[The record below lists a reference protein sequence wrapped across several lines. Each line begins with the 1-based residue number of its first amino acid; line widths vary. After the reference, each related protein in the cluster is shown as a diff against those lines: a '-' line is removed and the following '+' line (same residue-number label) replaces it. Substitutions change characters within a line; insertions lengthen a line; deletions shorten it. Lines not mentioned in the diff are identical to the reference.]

1 MNHFAVLKS
10 VCISSLLSISVS
22 VHSAELGL
30 NEAINY
36 ALNHEP
42 WLKAS
47 KQKQASIEAKSIA
60 AGTLPDPVLTLG
72 LMNLPTNG
80 FAFDQENMTQFKVGI
95 SQSLSRGD
103 SLALQ

>member
-47 KQKQASIEAKSIA
+47 KQKQ
-60 AGTLPDPVLTLG
+60 
-72 LMNLPTNG
+72 
-80 FAFDQENMTQFKVGI
+80 
-95 SQSLSRGD
+95 
-103 SLALQ
+103 